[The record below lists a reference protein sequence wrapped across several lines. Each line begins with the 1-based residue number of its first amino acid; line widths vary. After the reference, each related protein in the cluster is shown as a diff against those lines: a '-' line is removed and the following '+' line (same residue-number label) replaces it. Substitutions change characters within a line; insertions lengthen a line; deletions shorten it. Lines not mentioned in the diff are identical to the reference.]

1 MTVRHGSADDQPG
14 SIGVPGTNRRRPTV
28 VDMSDAGE
36 GLSQAAHDET
46 PAQIVERYDGWA
58 EHYEHDVRSWG
69 YTLPEDIAELVA
81 AASPV
86 GSVLDAGC
94 GTGLIGRALADRGIP
109 SDRLI
114 GVDVSATSLALAEAG
129 GCYREA
135 VQVDLTAG
143 LPFDDDAFGAV
154 VCGGVLTYVAEP
166 ESVLLDFVRVTCP
179 GGVVVFSQR
188 TDLWAERAVGEAL
201 ARVRAHGHRVDIG
214 EPVPY
219 LPDLAEYGTEIEVVF
234 TTIEV

>member
-1 MTVRHGSADDQPG
+1 
-14 SIGVPGTNRRRPTV
+14 
-28 VDMSDAGE
+28 MSDAGE

-58 EHYEHDVRSWG
+58 EDYEHDVRSWG
-69 YTLPEDIAELVA
+69 YTLPEDIAELVV

-94 GTGLIGRALADRGIP
+94 GTGLIGRALADRGI
-109 SDRLI
+109 SGDRLI
-114 GVDVSATSLALAEAG
+114 GVDVSAASLALAGAA
-129 GCYREA
+129 GCYEELL
-135 VQVDLTAG
+135 QVDLASG
-143 LPFDDDAFGAV
+143 LPFDDSAFGAL

-166 ESVLLDFVRVTCP
+166 EPVLSEFVRVVRN

-188 TDLWAERAVGEAL
+188 TDLWAERGVDEVL
-201 ARVRAHGHRVDIG
+201 DRIRAQGHRIETG
-214 EPVPY
+214 PPVPY
-219 LPDLAEYGTEIEVVF
+219 LPDLAEYGTEIEVIF

>member
-1 MTVRHGSADDQPG
+1 
-14 SIGVPGTNRRRPTV
+14 
-28 VDMSDAGE
+28 MSDAGE

-58 EHYEHDVRSWG
+58 EDYEHDVRSWG
-69 YTLPEDIAELVA
+69 YTLPEDIAELVV

-94 GTGLIGRALADRGIP
+94 GTGLIGRALADRGI
-109 SDRLI
+109 SGDRLI
-114 GVDVSATSLALAEAG
+114 GVDVSAASLALAGAA
-129 GCYREA
+129 GCYEELL
-135 VQVDLTAG
+135 QVDLASG
-143 LPFDDDAFGAV
+143 LPFDDSAFGAL

-166 ESVLLDFVRVTCP
+166 EPVLSEFVRVVRN

-188 TDLWAERAVGEAL
+188 TDLWVERAVGEAL